1 MGINSQERI
10 KKSKDIERVFRDGK
24 VLFSADKKL
33 KATYFEKESE
43 TEFKILFG
51 VSVYKKTG
59 TAVWRNRIKR
69 LIREAYRKNKN
80 ILYDALSKREL
91 LIYLIISP
99 NSLNQKDFK
108 KLSLSEIEPP
118 LIELINKVAG
128 AV

>member
-1 MGINSQERI
+1 MGISSQERI
-10 KKSKDIERVFRDGK
+10 KKSKEIEEVFSNGK
-24 VLFSADKKL
+24 VIISKDRKL
-33 KATYFEKESE
+33 KATYKEIKSE
-43 TEFKILFG
+43 TELKILFG
-51 VSVYKKTG
+51 VTVFKKTG

-80 ILYDALSKREL
+80 ILYDALNKKEL

-99 NSLNQKDFK
+99 NSLNQKDNN

-118 LIELINKVAG
+118 VIELLNKVTG

>member
-1 MGINSQERI
+1 LGISSKERI
-10 KKSKDIERVFRDGK
+10 KKSKDIEKVFSDGK
-24 VLFSADKKL
+24 VLFSIDRKL
-33 KATYFEKESE
+33 KANYLEKNAG
-43 TEFKILFG
+43 TEIKILFG
-51 VSVYKKTG
+51 VTVYKKTG

-69 LIREAYRKNKN
+69 LIREAYRKNKS
-80 ILYDALSKREL
+80 ILYDTLNNKKL

-118 LIELINKVAG
+118 VIELINKVAG

>member
-1 MGINSQERI
+1 MGISSQERI
-10 KKSKDIERVFRDGK
+10 KKSKDIEEVFNNGK
-24 VLFSADKKL
+24 VIISKDKKL
-33 KATYFEKESE
+33 KATYKEIKSE
-43 TEFKILFG
+43 TELKILFG
-51 VSVYKKTG
+51 VTVYKKTG

-80 ILYDALSKREL
+80 ILYDALNKKEL

-99 NSLNQKDFK
+99 NSLNQKDSN

-118 LIELINKVAG
+118 VIELLNKVTG

>member
-1 MGINSQERI
+1 MGISSQERI
-10 KKSKDIERVFRDGK
+10 KKSKDIEEVFSNGK
-24 VLFSADKKL
+24 VIISKDRKL
-33 KATYFEKESE
+33 KATYKEIKSE
-43 TEFKILFG
+43 TELKILFG
-51 VSVYKKTG
+51 VTVFKKTG

-80 ILYDALSKREL
+80 ILYDALNKKEL

-99 NSLNQKDFK
+99 NSLNQKDNN

-118 LIELINKVAG
+118 VIELLNKVTG

>member
-1 MGINSQERI
+1 MGISSQERI
-10 KKSKDIERVFRDGK
+10 KKSKEIEEVFSNGK
-24 VLFSADKKL
+24 VIISKDRKL
-33 KATYFEKESE
+33 KATYKEIKSE
-43 TEFKILFG
+43 TELKILFG
-51 VSVYKKTG
+51 VTVFKKTG

-80 ILYDALSKREL
+80 ILYDALNKKEL

-99 NSLNQKDFK
+99 NSLNQKDTN

-118 LIELINKVAG
+118 VIELLNKVTG